1 MDISIKE
8 DMIEQYIGLRD
19 ISGKE
24 ICEGDIIKK
33 VAYPFDSHYVV
44 KWDAASCSVKFY
56 DVSCSNF
63 YLTPLDFETTEFEIV
78 GNIHDNPELIKN
90 SNETK

>member
-24 ICEGDIIKK
+24 ICEGDIVKDVKYDTLYAI
-33 VAYPFDSHYVV
+33 
-44 KWDAASCSVKFY
+44 KWDADSCSFLF
-56 DVSCSNF
+56 CSHSF
-63 YLTPLDFETTEFEIV
+63 VLTSSDFNAPIDLEIV
-78 GNIHDNPELIKN
+78 GNIHDNPELIK
-90 SNETK
+90 